1 MSSLLLLAIYFSV
14 SLEFV
19 ENIFKGQKKK
29 KKKNVQHN
37 LSSDCKES
45 ITLVE
50 KRRNESLLIPTVL
63 ILRADACKSIRIDI

>member
-29 KKKNVQHN
+29 KNVQHN

-45 ITLVE
+45 ITPLVE

>member
-19 ENIFKGQKKK
+19 ENIFKGQK